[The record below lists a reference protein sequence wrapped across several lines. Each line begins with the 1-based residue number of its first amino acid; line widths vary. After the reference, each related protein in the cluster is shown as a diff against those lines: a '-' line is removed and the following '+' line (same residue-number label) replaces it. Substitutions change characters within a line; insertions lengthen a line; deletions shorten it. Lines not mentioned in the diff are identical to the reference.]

1 MDPGYRSPLIDMFR
15 RDGNRETRLLAAQ
28 GDLGAGAHDQLA
40 LLMMLI
46 DDADP
51 DVAMTAL
58 STVQR
63 LPLEPL
69 RAFLARADVPAEIRE
84 YFAAMGITPADVAAP
99 DASAPLTGDD
109 DDEDEEQGEAKEGA
123 KAESKLLA
131 GLPIKKKIKLA
142 SKGTREQRA
151 QLIRDP
157 NKLVAGA
164 VLSSPKLTDAEV
176 ESFAKMANV
185 AEEVLRVIGNNR
197 TWLKNYGVALGLVK
211 NPEDPA
217 RHLHAAPAA
226 RQRARH
232 EDARGRPQRARV
244 AAAGGAQVH
253 RQGPQVGRFL
263 RFQSFLISARP
274 SMKTV
279 ARWRSSG
286 SGIDFSRSMARSKSR
301 SMVFDEV
308 LK

>member
-15 RDGNRETRLLAAQ
+15 REGSRETRLLAAQ
-28 GDLGAGAHDQLA
+28 GELGAAAHDQLA

-63 LPLEPL
+63 LPQEPL
-69 RAFLARADVPAEIRE
+69 RAFLARPDVPSEIRE
-84 YFAAMGITPADVAAP
+84 FFAGMGITPAEVAAA
-99 DASAPLTGDD
+99 DASSPLTGDD
-109 DDEDEEQGEAKEGA
+109 GEEEEEAEQEETKEGS
-123 KAESKLLA
+123 KAEPKILA

-185 AEEVLRVIGNNR
+185 AEEVLRVIGTNR
-197 TWLKNYGVALGLVK
+197 TWLKNYGVILGLVK
-211 NPEDPA
+211 NPKTPPA
-217 RHLHAAPAA
+217 ISMQLLQRINERDMKMLAVDRNVPEALRLAA
-226 RQRARH
+226 RKYIVK
-232 EDARGRPQRARV
+232 G
-244 AAAGGAQVH
+244 
-253 RQGPQVGRFL
+253 
-263 RFQSFLISARP
+263 
-274 SMKTV
+274 
-279 ARWRSSG
+279 
-286 SGIDFSRSMARSKSR
+286 
-301 SMVFDEV
+301 

>member
-1 MDPGYRSPLIDMFR
+1 MFR
-15 RDGNRETRLLAAQ
+15 REGNRETRLLAAQ
-28 GDLGAGAHDQLA
+28 GDLGAAAHDQLA

-63 LPLEPL
+63 LPLAPL

-99 DASAPLTGDD
+99 DASEPLTGDED
-109 DDEDEEQGEAKEGA
+109 DDEEDEEQGEAQEGA

-197 TWLKNYGVALGLVK
+197 TWLKHYGVALGLVK
-211 NPEDPA
+211 NPKTPPA
-217 RHLHAAPAA
+217 ISMQLLQRVNERDMKMLAVDRNVPESLRLAA
-226 RQRARH
+226 R
-232 EDARGRPQRARV
+232 
-244 AAAGGAQVH
+244 
-253 RQGPQVGRFL
+253 
-263 RFQSFLISARP
+263 
-274 SMKTV
+274 KY
-279 ARWRSSG
+279 
-286 SGIDFSRSMARSKSR
+286 
-301 SMVFDEV
+301 MVKG

>member
-15 RDGNRETRLLAAQ
+15 REGSRETRLLAAQ
-28 GDLGAGAHDQLA
+28 GELGAAAHDQLA

-63 LPLEPL
+63 LPQEPL
-69 RAFLARADVPAEIRE
+69 RAFLARADVPGEIVE
-84 YFAAMGITPADVAAP
+84 FFAGMGITPAEVAAA
-99 DASAPLTGDD
+99 DASVPLTGDD
-109 DDEDEEQGEAKEGA
+109 DDEDEDEQQQIQEGG
-123 KAESKLLA
+123 KAEPKILA

-185 AEEVLRVIGNNR
+185 AEEVLRVIATNR

-211 NPEDPA
+211 NPKTPPA
-217 RHLHAAPAA
+217 ISMQLLQRVNERDMKMLAVDRNVPEALRLAA
-226 RQRARH
+226 RKYIVK
-232 EDARGRPQRARV
+232 G
-244 AAAGGAQVH
+244 
-253 RQGPQVGRFL
+253 
-263 RFQSFLISARP
+263 
-274 SMKTV
+274 
-279 ARWRSSG
+279 
-286 SGIDFSRSMARSKSR
+286 
-301 SMVFDEV
+301 